1 MASSRPRCRSIEA
14 NVALTWAVVCSSAS
28 SQQGSTSAALTN
40 NYALEEG
47 GDWVV
52 RLETAEEWTETVA
65 DFSCGSD
72 WVTATGWREGC
83 GKSHFYGPGENPH
96 FSWTSGEPIF
106 LRDAYFQV
114 AQCYHNQTF

>member
-14 NVALTWAVVCSSAS
+14 NVALTWAVVGSSAS
-28 SQQGSTSAALTN
+28 SQQGFTSAALTN

-52 RLETAEEWTETVA
+52 RLETAEEWSETVA

-72 WVTATGWREGC
+72 WVTATGRREGG
-83 GKSHFYGPGENPH
+83 GKSMSMNMGRTHILAGRRESP
-96 FSWTSGEPIF
+96 
-106 LRDAYFQV
+106 YF
-114 AQCYHNQTF
+114 CGTHISK